1 MSKKIG
7 FIYFDELHH
16 IHHILS
22 PAVELSKLKGVDVDI
37 FTYDGKHEYLN
48 ELIKQMNERD

>member
-22 PAVELSKLKGVDVDI
+22 PAVALSKLKGVDVDI
-37 FTYDGKHEYLN
+37 FTYEGNHEYLN
-48 ELIKQMNERD
+48 ELIKQMNEWG